1 MNDQER
7 EAIATI
13 ALMAAFAD
21 GKKADAERDEI
32 RRVAETLDEGQA
44 GDGRVPMARLYR
56 DVLLGRVALDEV
68 AVRLGSAE
76 TRQLAYEL
84 AVGVVDADG
93 LRNDA
98 ETAFLSRLSGKL
110 ALEAGAAGETLA
122 QADALA
128 TAPLGGE
135 PIASGSAPVPAASES
150 VAAGNESIAVGGEPK
165 ASLPATA
172 GESGQA
178 GQPGQV
184 VPSDA
189 DLDKLILNASILN
202 GALELLPQSMASMA
216 IIPLQMR
223 MVYNIG
229 ARHGYSLDRGAIKEL
244 LATLGVGV
252 TGQYLEDVGRKLLG
266 GLLGKVGGKA
276 FKGVGSAA
284 TGVAFSFATT
294 WAIGQVARRYY
305 AGGRTMSS
313 ASLRSS
319 FDSLLGEARGLQA
332 RYAPQIEDQSRRI
345 DLGKLLQQVRGN

>member
-13 ALMAAFAD
+13 ALLSALAD
-21 GKKADAERDEI
+21 GNKADAERDEI

-44 GDGRVPMARLYR
+44 GDARVPMARIYR
-56 DVLLGRVALDEV
+56 DVLLGRIAIDEV
-68 AVRLGSAE
+68 AARLGSAE

-98 ETAFLSRLSGKL
+98 ETAFLSRLSGTL
-110 ALEAGAAGETLA
+110 GLDAGSAGATLA

-128 TAPLGGE
+128 TAPLGGL
-135 PIASGSAPVPAASES
+135 PATIAGSTGSTGSAPSTSSNAPA
-150 VAAGNESIAVGGEPK
+150 P
-165 ASLPATA
+165 TA
-172 GESGQA
+172 QA
-178 GQPGQV
+178 DQPGQPARV
-184 VPSDA
+184 TPSDA
-189 DLDKLILNASILN
+189 EIDKLILNASILN

-223 MVYNIG
+223 MVYSIG
-229 ARHGYSLDRGAIKEL
+229 ASHGYSLDRGAIKEL

-276 FKGVGSAA
+276 FKGIGRAA

-313 ASLRSS
+313 ESLRTS
-319 FDSLLGEARGLQA
+319 FDSLVVEARGLQT

-345 DLGKLLQQVRGN
+345 DLGKLLQQVRGG

>member
-13 ALMAAFAD
+13 ALLSALAD
-21 GKKADAERDEI
+21 GNKADAERDEI

-44 GDGRVPMARLYR
+44 GDARVPMARIYR
-56 DVLLGRVALDEV
+56 DVLLGRITIDEV
-68 AVRLGSAE
+68 ATRLGSAE

-98 ETAFLSRLSGKL
+98 ETAFLSRLSGTL
-110 ALEAGAAGETLA
+110 GLDAGSAGATLA

-128 TAPLGGE
+128 TAPLGGL
-135 PIASGSAPVPAASES
+135 PATIAGSTGSAPSTPSNAPAR
-150 VAAGNESIAVGGEPK
+150 
-165 ASLPATA
+165 TA
-172 GESGQA
+172 QA
-178 GQPGQV
+178 DQPGQPARV
-184 VPSDA
+184 TPSDA
-189 DLDKLILNASILN
+189 EIDKLILNASILN

-223 MVYNIG
+223 MVYSIG
-229 ARHGYSLDRGAIKEL
+229 ASHGYSLDRGAIKEL

-276 FKGVGSAA
+276 FKGIGRAA

-313 ASLRSS
+313 DSLRTS
-319 FDSLLGEARGLQA
+319 FDSLVVEARGLQT
-332 RYAPQIEDQSRRI
+332 RYAPQIEEQSRRI
-345 DLGKLLQQVRGN
+345 DLGKLLQQVRGG

>member
-13 ALMAAFAD
+13 ALLSALAD
-21 GKKADAERDEI
+21 GNKADAERDEI

-44 GDGRVPMARLYR
+44 GDARVPMARIYR
-56 DVLLGRVALDEV
+56 DVLLGRITIDEV
-68 AVRLGSAE
+68 ATRLGSAE

-98 ETAFLSRLSGKL
+98 ETAFLSRLSGTL
-110 ALEAGAAGETLA
+110 GLDAGSAGATLA

-128 TAPLGGE
+128 TAPLGGL
-135 PIASGSAPVPAASES
+135 PATIAGSTGSAPSTPSNAPAR
-150 VAAGNESIAVGGEPK
+150 
-165 ASLPATA
+165 TA
-172 GESGQA
+172 QA
-178 GQPGQV
+178 DQPGQPPRV
-184 VPSDA
+184 TPSDA
-189 DLDKLILNASILN
+189 EIDKLILNASILN

-223 MVYNIG
+223 MVYSIG
-229 ARHGYSLDRGAIKEL
+229 ASHGYSLDRGAIKEL

-276 FKGVGSAA
+276 FKGIGRAA

-313 ASLRSS
+313 DSLRTS
-319 FDSLLGEARGLQA
+319 FDSLVVEARGLQT
-332 RYAPQIEDQSRRI
+332 RYAPQIEEQSRRI
-345 DLGKLLQQVRGN
+345 DLGKLLQQVRGG

>member
-13 ALMAAFAD
+13 ALLSALAD
-21 GKKADAERDEI
+21 GNKADAERDEI

-44 GDGRVPMARLYR
+44 GDARVPMARIYR
-56 DVLLGRVALDEV
+56 DVLLGRIAIDEV
-68 AVRLGSAE
+68 AARLGSAE

-98 ETAFLSRLSGKL
+98 ETAFLSRLSGTL
-110 ALEAGAAGETLA
+110 GLDAGSAGATLA

-128 TAPLGGE
+128 TAPLGGL
-135 PIASGSAPVPAASES
+135 PATIAGSSGSTGSTGSAPSTSSTSSNAPA
-150 VAAGNESIAVGGEPK
+150 P
-165 ASLPATA
+165 TA
-172 GESGQA
+172 QA
-178 GQPGQV
+178 DQPGQPARV
-184 VPSDA
+184 TPSDA
-189 DLDKLILNASILN
+189 EIDKLILNASILN

-223 MVYNIG
+223 MVYSIG
-229 ARHGYSLDRGAIKEL
+229 ASHGYSLDRGAIKEL

-276 FKGVGSAA
+276 FKGIGRAA

-313 ASLRSS
+313 ESLRTS
-319 FDSLLGEARGLQA
+319 FDSLVVEARGLQT

-345 DLGKLLQQVRGN
+345 DLGKLLQQVRGG